1 MTNDRR
7 HRSRP
12 SQPQLPLA
20 AAEDS
25 GPEADPESPRA
36 TGGAEQWRLD
46 EQTRQIGRQGIA
58 AARARLEATGS
69 GRQSPSTA
77 GGGHSSG
84 RAA

>member
-1 MTNDRR
+1 MTSDRR

-20 AAEDS
+20 APEDNGPGLEQEPS
-25 GPEADPESPRA
+25 GTSGRDR
-36 TGGAEQWRLD
+36 QWRLD

-58 AARARLEATGS
+58 AARARLEATRS
-69 GRQSPSTA
+69 GRPQQPAA
-77 GGGHSSG
+77 GDGHSSD

>member
-1 MTNDRR
+1 MTSDRR

-12 SQPQLPLA
+12 SQPQLPLVA
-20 AAEDS
+20 PEDN
-25 GPEADPESPRA
+25 GPGLDRDPSRA
-36 TGGAEQWRLD
+36 TTHEEKWRLD

-58 AARARLEATGS
+58 AARARLEATRS
-69 GRQSPSTA
+69 ARQPQPAA